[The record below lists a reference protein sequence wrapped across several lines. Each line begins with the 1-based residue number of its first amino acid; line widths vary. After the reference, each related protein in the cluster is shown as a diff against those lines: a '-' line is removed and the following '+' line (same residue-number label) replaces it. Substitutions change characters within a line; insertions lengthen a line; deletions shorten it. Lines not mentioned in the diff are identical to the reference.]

1 MLSYTGTRLCGGDI
15 MEFAKE
21 RIFVRQAVRGTLG
34 SNKPMDIRYTLRT
47 VDSRLLYIISGM
59 GEVTIG
65 DTVYSLS
72 PGSIVLFRAGT
83 PYMWN
88 ITEMQFFI
96 INFDY
101 SEAFSDNTATF
112 HPIHAENFCESQC
125 FDCGDITD
133 EVRLNSPIVLRT
145 VQNLEPLFRLI
156 VAEYGVGGKYSGELI
171 SNAVKT
177 LIYAVLRYDS
187 ERLSS
192 CVDKSMPLVRNI
204 IGYIGEN
211 FGSDISN
218 EDIAKRFHF
227 NPSYINRVFK
237 KHTGTTL
244 HEYII
249 GVRIE
254 AAAEKLRSESTSISE
269 IAKLTGFSGSV
280 HFTKAFK
287 KRMGVNPTGYRNS

>member
-1 MLSYTGTRLCGGDI
+1 

-21 RIFVRQAVRGTLG
+21 RIFVRQAIRGTLG

-47 VDSRLLYIISGM
+47 VDSRLLYIISGK
-59 GEVTIG
+59 GEVTADG
-65 DTVYSLS
+65 KVYSLS
-72 PGSIVLFRAGT
+72 PGSTVLFKAGT

-88 ITEMQFFI
+88 VTEMQFFI

-101 SEAFSDNTATF
+101 SDRFSDKTSPF
-112 HPIHAENFCESQC
+112 HPIHAENFSETQC
-125 FDCGDITD
+125 FDCGEITD
-133 EVRLNSPIVLRT
+133 EVRLNFPIVLKS
-145 VQNLEPLFRLI
+145 VQNLEPLFRLA
-156 VAEYGVGGKYSGELI
+156 VAEFGVGGKYSGELI

-177 LIYAVLRYDS
+177 LIYAMLCYDN
-187 ERLSS
+187 ERQSS
-192 CVDKSMPLVRNI
+192 WVDKSMPLVRNI

-211 FGSDISN
+211 FNSNISN
-218 EDIAKRFHF
+218 EDIAKKFHF

-244 HEYII
+244 HEYVI

-269 IAKLTGFSGSV
+269 IAKLTGFSGAV

-287 KRMGVNPTGYRNS
+287 KRMGINPTEYRNE